1 MLFVLTWIQGKS
13 ITNQPSTKHTNRKTR
28 IWQLGYNKFP
38 PVGFRQWQMLTI
50 YLFLK
55 LLMLRNNYSFIEPIM
70 LYSMLILCKCS
81 LIVLNIPIFLNFN
94 ESHYLY
100 CKVKL
105 FKVELKCGVFVRV
118 GMYSWYPV
126 KHS

>member
-1 MLFVLTWIQGKS
+1 
-13 ITNQPSTKHTNRKTR
+13 
-28 IWQLGYNKFP
+28 
-38 PVGFRQWQMLTI
+38 
-50 YLFLK
+50 
-55 LLMLRNNYSFIEPIM
+55 M

-118 GMYSWYPV
+118 GVYSWDPV